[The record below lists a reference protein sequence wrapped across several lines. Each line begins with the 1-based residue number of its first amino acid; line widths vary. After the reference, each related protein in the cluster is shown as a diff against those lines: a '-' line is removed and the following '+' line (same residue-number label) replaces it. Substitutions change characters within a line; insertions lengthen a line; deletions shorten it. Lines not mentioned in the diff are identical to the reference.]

1 MMDERADII
10 VIIYFYNYFKRN
22 KERERERDVYDPV
35 REKNKD
41 CYYSL
46 FLFCSL

>member
-22 KERERERDVYDPV
+22 KERERDVYDPV

-46 FLFCSL
+46 LLFCSL